1 MRLVTLGFDLYRG
14 DSGFWLLRTR
24 KYTQSEGTEAA
35 MRLQDLIGLAVFEV
49 EEGNEIGKIV
59 DILLDSNWNI
69 TGIELESKSFLV
81 AM

>member
-1 MRLVTLGFDLYRG
+1 M
-14 DSGFWLLRTR
+14 
-24 KYTQSEGTEAA
+24 K
-35 MRLQDLIGLAVFEV
+35 LQDLIGLAVYEV
-49 EEGNEIGKIV
+49 EEGNAIGKIV